1 MSNKT
6 FYRNFD
12 FKTAEKIIRQALKE
26 DIGKG
31 DVTTDLLIPKN
42 NMSVANLMMKEP
54 GVVAGVEIFKLVH
67 KIVDTKT
74 IVHTVCP
81 EGQKVNKCA
90 RIAQINGT
98 SRSLLRAE
106 RLSLNIIQR
115 MSGIATATYSMT
127 EKLNNPS
134 IKIVD
139 TRKTTPNFRMF
150 EKLAVKI
157 GGGDNHRF
165 GLYDMMLIKDN
176 HIEANGGIENT
187 LLKLKKYKMS
197 RELKVE
203 IEVQN
208 LNELQTVLKLG
219 KGIVDIVMLD
229 NFTIENIKKAV
240 KLNNKTFK
248 IEVSGGVNYRTIG
261 NFSSIKG
268 INIISV
274 GALTHSVRSL
284 DLSLDFIS

>member
-1 MSNKT
+1 MSNKK

-12 FKTAEKIIRQALKE
+12 FKAAEKIIRQALKE
-26 DIGKG
+26 DAGNG
-31 DVTTDLLIPKN
+31 DVTTNLLIPKDKK
-42 NMSVANLMMKEP
+42 SLANLMMKEP
-54 GVVAGVEIFKLVH
+54 GVVAGVEMFKLVH
-67 KIVDTKT
+67 KIVDPKT
-74 IVHTVCP
+74 VVSTVCP
-81 EGQKVNKCA
+81 EGQKVKKCA
-90 RIAQINGT
+90 RIAQISGS
-98 SRSLLRAE
+98 SRSILKAE

-127 EKLNNPS
+127 SKLNNPS

-165 GLYDMMLIKDN
+165 GLYDMILIKDN

-187 LLKLKKYKMS
+187 LKKLKDKYKK

-203 IEVQN
+203 IEVKD
-208 LNELQTVLKLG
+208 LNELITVLKLG
-219 KGIVDIVMLD
+219 KGIVNIVMLD
-229 NFTIENIKKAV
+229 NFTRENIKKAV
-240 KLNNKTFK
+240 KLNNKTFI
-248 IEVSGGVNYRTIG
+248 IEVSGGVNYRNIG
-261 NFSSIKG
+261 NYSSING

>member
-1 MSNKT
+1 MTNKT

-12 FKTAEKIIRQALKE
+12 FKEAEKIIRLALKE
-26 DIGKG
+26 DVGKG
-31 DVTTDLLIPKN
+31 DITSNLLIPNDKK
-42 NMSVANLMMKEP
+42 SVANLMMKEP
-54 GVVAGVEIFKLVH
+54 GVVAGVEIFKLVQ
-67 KIVDTKT
+67 KIVDPKT
-74 IVHTVCP
+74 VVSTVCP
-81 EGQKVNKCA
+81 EGQIVNKCA
-90 RIAQINGT
+90 RIAQIKGY
-98 SRSLLRAE
+98 SRSLLKAE

-115 MSGIATATYSMT
+115 MSGIATAAYSII

-139 TRKTTPNFRMF
+139 TRKTAPNFRMF

-157 GGGDNHRF
+157 GGGENHRQ
-165 GLYDMMLIKDN
+165 GLYDMILIKDN

-187 LLKLKKYKMS
+187 LISLKKNYKS

-203 IEVQN
+203 IEVKD
-208 LNELQTVLKLG
+208 LKELQTVLKLG
-219 KGIVDIVMLD
+219 KGIVDVVMLD
-229 NFTIENIKKAV
+229 NFTIDNIKKAV

-248 IEVSGGVNYRTIG
+248 IEVSGGVNYHNID
-261 NFSSIKG
+261 NFSKVKG
-268 INIISV
+268 VDIISV

>member
-12 FKTAEKIIRQALKE
+12 FKAAEKIIRQALKE
-26 DIGKG
+26 DVGIG
-31 DVTTDLLIPKN
+31 DITSNLLIPKDN
-42 NMSVANLMMKEP
+42 KSVANLIMKEP
-54 GVVAGVEIFKLVH
+54 GVVAGIEIFKLVH
-67 KIVDTKT
+67 KVVDPKT
-74 IVHTVCP
+74 VISTVCP
-81 EGQKVNKCA
+81 EGQLVKKCA
-90 RIAQINGT
+90 RIAQIKGS
-98 SRSLLRAE
+98 SRSILKAE

-115 MSGIATATYSMT
+115 MSGIATATYGMT
-127 EKLNNPS
+127 KKLNNPS
-134 IKIVD
+134 IKLVD

-187 LLKLKKYKMS
+187 LLKLKKSKIS

-203 IEVQN
+203 IEVQD

-219 KGIVDIVMLD
+219 KGVVDIVMLD
-229 NFTIENIKKAV
+229 NFSIENIKKAV
-240 KLNNKTFK
+240 KLNNKIFK
-248 IEVSGGVNYRTIG
+248 IEVSGGINYRTIG

>member
-6 FYRNFD
+6 IYRNFD
-12 FKTAEKIIRQALKE
+12 FKAAEKIIRQALKE
-26 DIGKG
+26 DVGNG
-31 DVTTDLLIPKN
+31 DVTSNLLIPKDKK
-42 NMSVANLMMKEP
+42 SVADLIMKEP

-67 KIVDTKT
+67 KIVDPK
-74 IVHTVCP
+74 IVISTVCP
-81 EGQKVNKCA
+81 EGQIVKKCA
-90 RIAQINGT
+90 RIAQIKG
-98 SRSLLRAE
+98 SSISILKAE

-115 MSGIATATYSMT
+115 MSGIATATFSMT
-127 EKLNNPS
+127 KKLNNPS

-165 GLYDMMLIKDN
+165 GLFDMMLIKDN
-176 HIEANGGIENT
+176 HIKANGGIENT
-187 LLKLKKYKMS
+187 LLKLKKSKIS

-203 IEVQN
+203 IEVQD
-208 LNELQTVLKLG
+208 LNELNTVLKLG

-229 NFTIENIKKAV
+229 NFSIENIKKAV

-248 IEVSGGVNYRTIG
+248 IEVSGGINYRTIG

>member
-6 FYRNFD
+6 LYRDFD
-12 FKTAEKIIRQALKE
+12 FKVAEKLIKNALKE
-26 DIGKG
+26 DVGKG
-31 DVTTDLLIPKN
+31 DVTSNLLIPKN
-42 NMSVANLMMKEP
+42 KQSKASLMLKEP
-54 GVVAGVEIFKLVH
+54 GVIAGLGMFKLVH
-67 KIVDTKT
+67 KIVDPKTVVSTK
-74 IVHTVCP
+74 CS
-81 EGQKVNKCA
+81 EGRIINNCA
-90 RIAQINGT
+90 RIAELSGN
-98 SRSLLRAE
+98 SRSLLKAE

-115 MSGIATATYSMT
+115 MSGIATATYSLN

-139 TRKTTPNFRMF
+139 TRKTAPNFRMF

-165 GLYDMMLIKDN
+165 GLHDMILIKDN
-176 HIEANGGIENT
+176 HIEANGGIEKT
-187 LLKLKKYKMS
+187 LKKLKDTYKK

-203 IEVQN
+203 IEVKD
-208 LNELQTVLKLG
+208 LNELQVVLKFG
-219 KGIVDIVMLD
+219 KGIVNIVMLD
-229 NFTIENIKKAV
+229 NFSINNIKKAV

-248 IEVSGGVNYRTIG
+248 IEVSGGVNYQNIG
-261 NFSSIKG
+261 NFSSING

>member
-12 FKTAEKIIRQALKE
+12 FKAAEKIIRQALKE

-31 DVTTDLLIPKN
+31 DVTTDLLIPKSN
-42 NMSVANLMMKEP
+42 VSVANLMMKEP
-54 GVVAGVEIFKLVH
+54 GVVAGIEIFKFVQ
-67 KIVDTKT
+67 KIVDPKT
-74 IVHTVCP
+74 VVHTVCP
-81 EGQKVNKCA
+81 EGQKINKCA
-90 RIAQINGT
+90 RIAQLKGT
-98 SRSLLRAE
+98 SRSLLKAE

-127 EKLNNPS
+127 SKLNNPS

-187 LLKLKKYKMS
+187 LIKLKKSKLS

-208 LNELQTVLKLG
+208 LDELKTVLNLG

-240 KLNNKTFK
+240 KLNNKTFR